1 MCVHVQL
8 CVYLVTFSR
17 HMIGQKEDI
26 YGGSLKIQP
35 FNLITFIP
43 SRHDTFFRAERFPK
57 EAPFTIKK
65 FHQFCSKDLICDHH
79 SLSFSS
85 GIWELNHYH
94 RRVERDMVKQPP
106 ILLIS
111 SVGNS
116 VTEQKSRLV

>member
-8 CVYLVTFSR
+8 CVYLVTLSR

-26 YGGSLKIQP
+26 YGGSLNFQP

-43 SRHDTFFRAERFPK
+43 FRHDTFYRAKDFPK
-57 EAPFTIKK
+57 KHPSQLKNSINFVKK
-65 FHQFCSKDLICDHH
+65 NLVCNHP

-85 GIWELNHYH
+85 GRWELNHYH
-94 RRVERDMVKQPP
+94 RRVERDMVKQPR